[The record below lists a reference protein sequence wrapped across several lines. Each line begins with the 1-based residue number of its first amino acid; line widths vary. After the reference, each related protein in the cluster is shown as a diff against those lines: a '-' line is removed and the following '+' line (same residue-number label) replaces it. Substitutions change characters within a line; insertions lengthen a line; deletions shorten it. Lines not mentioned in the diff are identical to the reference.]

1 MLPPLAH
8 LEAGEA
14 LDHDPFAGLGV
25 HAVDELAYLGLTG
38 GVFDE
43 GLFEQTLI
51 GEELL
56 QLALDDFIDH
66 LGGLLLVGQL
76 AAIDLALLLDHVA
89 RDVLPRDIR
98 RVRRRDL
105 HPEILHQLLKGVRA
119 RHEVGLAVD
128 LDENAQLA
136 AVMDVRP
143 DGALAGLPVRSF
155 ARLGQPLLAEEL
167 DGGLQ
172 ILLGRLACLLEVHH
186 ARASPIGELFAQLR
200 GRRGAQASPPAAAT
214 SSRRGARSK
223 ATARGRAR
231 VLMPTRALCR
241 FSPSRSSQSA
251 SLFGTRSY
259 SPVSSISSSSSSR
272 VIDFRIVAKFVR
284 VPPRQRWL

>member
-25 HAVDELAYLGLTG
+25 HAVDELADLGLTG

-128 LDENAQLA
+128 LDQNAQLA

-167 DGGLQ
+167 DGSLQ
-172 ILLGRLACLLEVHH
+172 ILLARLERFLAVHH
-186 ARASPIGELFAQLR
+186 AGASPIAELFHQLR
-200 GRRGAQASPPAAAT
+200 ARSHAQASASAISAPSAAASGT
-214 SSRRGARSK
+214 AASPSSLPSVPRPSLTASAMREVIRR
-223 ATARGRAR
+223 TARIA
-231 VLMPTRALCR
+231 
-241 FSPSRSSQSA
+241 SS
-251 SLFGTRSY
+251 LPGTG
-259 SPVSSISSSSSSR
+259 
-272 VIDFRIVAKFVR
+272 
-284 VPPRQRWL
+284 